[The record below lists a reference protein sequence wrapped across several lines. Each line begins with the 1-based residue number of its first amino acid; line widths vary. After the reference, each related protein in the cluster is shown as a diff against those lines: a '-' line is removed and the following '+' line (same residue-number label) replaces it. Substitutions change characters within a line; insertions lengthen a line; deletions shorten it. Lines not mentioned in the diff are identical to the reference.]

1 MDNGCFWNLSIVGL
15 GDLDLSVL
23 SVQGVLGEGQ
33 EVRVGVAVKVG
44 WDTVVDHGGMG
55 VTVMVVHHRSGVQTG
70 VVVVDW
76 LMVVHSGWQR
86 LHQVVVQVVVHKVAQ
101 MVIIV
106 DKGGT
111 VPQMDASYLTYT
123 AATIAV
129 AVAAAML
136 LMTRHRL
143 QYKLWHCLE

>member
-15 GDLDLSVL
+15 GDLDLAVL

-70 VVVVDW
+70 VVVVDR

-106 DKGGT
+106 DKGGI
-111 VPQMDASYLTYT
+111 VPQMDAIRMMDLSVQEVGEIIVVVTMMP
-123 AATIAV
+123 IQ
-129 AVAAAML
+129 MG
-136 LMTRHRL
+136 
-143 QYKLWHCLE
+143 